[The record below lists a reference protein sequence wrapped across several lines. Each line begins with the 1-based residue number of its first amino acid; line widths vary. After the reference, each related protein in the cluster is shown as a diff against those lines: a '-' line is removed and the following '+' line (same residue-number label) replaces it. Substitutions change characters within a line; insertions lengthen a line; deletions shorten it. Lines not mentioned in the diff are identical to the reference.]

1 MPTFLNGPDAQ
12 TTKIDSE
19 EGHELKGKPEQE
31 PIEQTSNE
39 QPINGQLPSEQIP
52 NEQVHPENGSG
63 SAVTSISTEVANY
76 DVIAAAVASAH
87 DAAFNKGETT
97 PPPILSG
104 LNGVAQPQV
113 LPEGDKKDL
122 TGKATYPEG
131 AVPIT
136 HDEQAKVNPIQ
147 GTNGVVH
154 KMQDTRKVLQCPKCP
169 STFYSKSGYY
179 RHVKKCGEAKGKF
192 IVTFENRSFQ
202 QSTQTK
208 LFRI

>member
-39 QPINGQLPSEQIP
+39 QPINGQLPSEQIT

-87 DAAFNKGETT
+87 DAAFNKGEAT